1 MKLTISHTLT
11 VALPSPARAVEHVL
25 LSAQATP
32 QQRVEHWSIEMPG
45 LADGATFR
53 DGFGNKA
60 HLVSQV
66 KPGDSLT
73 VKVAGVVETT
83 DKAGVLGRLSYDPP
97 TALYLRRTGHTKPDA
112 ELIADIPDGGG
123 RIAVMHE
130 LMGRVFERT
139 GASQSQGDG
148 AQSQSTGEHHPIALA
163 HAFIG
168 AARALAIPARFVTGY
183 LYDEGAAS
191 LHAWAEA
198 WDDGLGWIGFDPLLN
213 VCPTDT
219 HVRLASGLD
228 AMGTM
233 PVRCVPAPS
242 DETVHEVAISGE

>member
-1 MKLTISHTLT
+1 MKLTLTHTLT
-11 VALPSPARAVEHVL
+11 LTLPAPSRAVQHVL

-32 QQRVEHWSIEMPG
+32 QQRIERWSIEMPG
-45 LADGATFR
+45 LDDGATFR

-73 VKVAGVVETT
+73 ATVTGVVETI
-83 DKAGVLGRLSYDPP
+83 DKAGVLGRLTYDPP
-97 TALYLRRTGHTKPDA
+97 PAMFLRPTELTRPDP

-139 GASQSQGDG
+139 GPSQSQAG
-148 AQSQSTGEHHPIALA
+148 AQSQTTGEHHPVALA
-163 HAFIG
+163 HAFI
-168 AARALAIPARFVTGY
+168 AAVRALDIPARFVTGY
-183 LYDEGAAS
+183 LFDEGTAS

-213 VCPTDT
+213 LCPADT
-219 HVRLASGLD
+219 HIRLASGLD

-233 PVRCVPAPS
+233 PIRCVPAPS
-242 DETVHEVAISGE
+242 DETLHEVTISGE